1 MRSQRRRAP
10 RGWTGAGICLTLGVL
25 VGVACA
31 EPRGIGSPTSVS
43 EAPAQATT
51 SVRSW
56 KPLLIDVEYRD
67 DPVDVA
73 APWFE
78 SLGNRESS
86 VVDAAWYDV
95 TREYLVIVLK
105 GRAYHYCDLD
115 RQTWTSFVDAN
126 SLGRFYAGVIRDNFD
141 CRESEVPT
149 YP

>member
-1 MRSQRRRAP
+1 VTDTVSVSFFARVVALLVLGPLVAAACAAP
-10 RGWTGAGICLTLGVL
+10 RGVQ
-25 VGVACA
+25 
-31 EPRGIGSPTSVS
+31 SPTSVS
-43 EAPAQATT
+43 ESPAQTTT

-78 SLGNRESS
+78 SLGYRESS
-86 VVDAAWYDV
+86 VVDAAWYDAA
-95 TREYLVIVLK
+95 RQYLVIVLK

-126 SLGRFYAGVIRDNFD
+126 SLGRFYTSVIRDNFD
-141 CRESEVPT
+141 CRESEIPK

>member
-1 MRSQRRRAP
+1 MTDTVSVSFFARVVALLVLGPLVAAACAAP
-10 RGWTGAGICLTLGVL
+10 RGVQ
-25 VGVACA
+25 
-31 EPRGIGSPTSVS
+31 SPTSVS
-43 EAPAQATT
+43 ESPAQTTT

-78 SLGNRESS
+78 SLGYRESS
-86 VVDAAWYDV
+86 VVDAAWYDAA
-95 TREYLVIVLK
+95 RQYLVIVLK

-126 SLGRFYAGVIRDNFD
+126 SLGRFYTSVIRDNFD
-141 CRESEVPT
+141 CRESEIPK

>member
-1 MRSQRRRAP
+1 LELLVPRLVSPGAQLRFQRLP
-10 RGWTGAGICLTLGVL
+10 LKI
-25 VGVACA
+25 
-31 EPRGIGSPTSVS
+31 
-43 EAPAQATT
+43 TT

-56 KPLLIDVEYRD
+56 KPLLIDVKYRD

-115 RQTWTSFVDAN
+115 LQTWTSFVDAN
-126 SLGRFYAGVIRDNFD
+126 SLGQFYASVIRDNFD
-141 CRESEVPT
+141 CRESDAPA

>member
-1 MRSQRRRAP
+1 MSVSFFARVVALLVLGPLVAAACAAP
-10 RGWTGAGICLTLGVL
+10 RGVQ
-25 VGVACA
+25 
-31 EPRGIGSPTSVS
+31 SPTSVS
-43 EAPAQATT
+43 ESPAQTTT

-78 SLGNRESS
+78 SLGYRESS
-86 VVDAAWYDV
+86 VVDAAWYDAA
-95 TREYLVIVLK
+95 RQYLVIVLK

-126 SLGRFYAGVIRDNFD
+126 SLGRFYTSVIRDNFD
-141 CRESEVPT
+141 CRESEIPK

>member
-1 MRSQRRRAP
+1 MNPSGSAYSVVAHLRRLAAAGHAVLASMHQPRSAVWAMLDDVTLLADGRMLY
-10 RGWTGAGICLTLGVL
+10 TGPAGAMV
-25 VGVACA
+25 
-31 EPRGIGSPTSVS
+31 
-43 EAPAQATT
+43 
-51 SVRSW
+51 
-56 KPLLIDVEYRD
+56 
-67 DPVDVA
+67 
-73 APWFE
+73 PWFE

-95 TREYLVIVLK
+95 ARQYLVIVLK

-126 SLGRFYAGVIRDNFD
+126 SLGRFYTSVIRDNFD